1 MGVSNDSKDATHRH
15 LPEVELTQ
23 IPHRG
28 CSPMASANL
37 ACSPALDHDPQHT
50 GLALTCT
57 QHSFPPPSLCP
68 GHPFSAFC
76 MTYSLGPS
84 VTSSEVFPGTRAT
97 GATSSPP
104 HRTWS
109 FRTAL
114 PPGRWFSVG
123 GPCPPG
129 DPWPR
134 RQTFL
139 AITTDGNGGRCWWV
153 ETGDAAQHPA
163 VPRMPPSGM

>member
-15 LPEVELTQ
+15 LPEAELTQ

-28 CSPMASANL
+28 CSPMASRT
-37 ACSPALDHDPQHT
+37 SPAPLPWT
-50 GLALTCT
+50 VIPSTLAWLSPV
-57 QHSFPPPSLCP
+57 HSTRSHPRPSARDT
-68 GHPFSAFC
+68 FSAFC

-84 VTSSEVFPGTRAT
+84 VTSSEVFPGTQAT

-134 RQTFL
+134 LQTFL

-163 VPRMPPSGM
+163 VPRTPPSGM